1 VDASDVASGAPQL
14 PRTTRLSYRRGFATT
29 LALDIVARGFSA
41 ISVVVLVRGLDVSA
55 YAFMTLFMTVAQFTS
70 SAATGGVRTMYL
82 RTEAERVSRGS
93 RGSASDFLGAC
104 LRAALVLAAFAGVVL
119 AASMFVHFSATASS
133 TTHLVAYSLA
143 FAAGFATVELAI
155 AHHQAH
161 RRFFTAGLLNA
172 GRAAV
177 ILAVSIVVTATS
189 SADLLALLFTLGLA
203 LLGVVAV
210 VSVLRGAPA
219 PAGHALRPRFSA
231 EELWLSAYFLAAAGF
246 AYVDIVVAGALLDSH
261 EVASLGAGLRYLA
274 VVLGAVP
281 ALAAVLRVRTSQVD
295 VVDSLEHQRRM
306 MLAWVKRAAA
316 PVAVTF
322 AAIALL
328 APVVIPHID
337 HGRYPASVQVLQ
349 IFLVM
354 AFTAYV
360 TAPMASMLM
369 AQRRFRV
376 LAALYGL
383 ALAINLA
390 GDLVVAGRYGVVG
403 IAIVSSSTYA
413 VLDTTMS
420 LTAIR
425 GTHRKTHEP
434 TPSCTLST

>member
-1 VDASDVASGAPQL
+1 VDAPDALSGVPPV

-29 LALDIVARGFSA
+29 LALDVVARGFSA

-93 RGSASDFLGAC
+93 RGSAGDFLSAC
-104 LRAALVLAAFAGVVL
+104 VRAAVILAAFAGVVL
-119 AASMFVHFSATASS
+119 AASAFVHFSGTSSS
-133 TTHLVAYSLA
+133 TTRLVAYSLA

-155 AHHQAH
+155 AHYQAH
-161 RRFFTAGLLNA
+161 RRFFKAGLLNA
-172 GRAAV
+172 GRGAV

-189 SADLLALLFTLGLA
+189 SAGLLAILFTLGLA
-203 LLGVVAV
+203 LLGAVAV
-210 VSVLRGAPA
+210 VSVLRGAPT
-219 PAGHALRPRFSA
+219 PAARTLRPRFSA
-231 EELWLSAYFLAAAGF
+231 EEVWLSAYFLAAAGF

-281 ALAAVLRVRTSQVD
+281 ALGAVLRVRTSQVD
-295 VVDSLEHQRRM
+295 VVDSLERQRRM

-316 PVAVTF
+316 PVALTF
-322 AAIALL
+322 AVIALL

-369 AQRRFRV
+369 AQRRYPV

-383 ALAINLA
+383 ALTINLA
-390 GDLVVAGRYGVVG
+390 GDLVVAQRYGVVG

-420 LTAIR
+420 LTALR
-425 GTHRKTHEP
+425 GTRRKVSATLP
-434 TPSCTLST
+434 TRPFSV